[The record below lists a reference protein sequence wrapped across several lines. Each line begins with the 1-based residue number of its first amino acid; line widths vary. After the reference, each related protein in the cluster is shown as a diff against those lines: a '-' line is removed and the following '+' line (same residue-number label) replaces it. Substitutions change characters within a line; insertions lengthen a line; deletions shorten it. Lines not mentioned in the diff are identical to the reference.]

1 MLRQADLHDETILEC
16 IRAHYGIA
24 ARELRF
30 LPLGNDASSWAFRI
44 SGEGEDYFLK
54 LRRGTPPL
62 AGLLAPHHLRQT
74 GLPNVVAPLP
84 NRTGPLFTPID
95 EFSLVLYPWICG
107 TSGWG
112 QTLSEHQLRQ
122 WGCIA
127 RAIHDSSA
135 SASLE
140 NLIPKE
146 EYGTKWLD
154 RLGDV
159 EHIIAQGCFGSG
171 VAERMGRVWRE
182 NAAEIKLA
190 APSLSGIGAAQ
201 FAAHSPE
208 SVLCHADLHAAN
220 IIIAESGDIYIVDW
234 DEAIIAPKERDL
246 MFFVGDGQSS
256 AETAAILEGYG
267 DCQIDLVGLAYYR
280 YDWVMQEFCDYGE
293 RILLNPGLSAADQSF
308 AYQEF
313 CKLFAPGDVIERA
326 DRAYNAIA

>member
-1 MLRQADLHDETILEC
+1 MLRQADLPDEAILEC

-30 LPLGNDASSWAFRI
+30 LPLGNDASSWAYRI
-44 SGEGEDYFLK
+44 YSPSEDYFLK

-62 AGLLAPHHLRQT
+62 VGLLAPHHLRQT

-95 EFSLVLYPWICG
+95 EFSLALYPWICG

-127 RAIHDSSA
+127 RAIHDSPV

-140 NLIPKE
+140 DLIHKE
-146 EYGTKWLD
+146 EYGTKWLG
-154 RLGDV
+154 RIGDV
-159 EHIIAQGCFGSG
+159 EHVIARGRFSSG
-171 VAERMGRVWRE
+171 VAGRMGQVWRE
-182 NAAEIKLA
+182 KAAEIRQALHRYQELA
-190 APSLSGIGAAQ
+190 Q
-201 FAAHSPE
+201 RFAAHSPE

-313 CKLFAPGDVIERA
+313 CKLFAAGDVIERA